1 MCVLGLY
8 AHVETSLDLGRE
20 RKVEITVQ
28 QGRMAEES
36 TTEFTRRMIENDQR
50 MPYYVS
56 PLHNKSQQYNI
67 CQLLSHRIEPCMP
80 IFTLVSVTC
89 CLKFLMNVRS
99 INATNVAMCHSG

>member
-28 QGRMAEES
+28 GRTAEES

-50 MPYYVS
+50 MPYYVP
-56 PLHNKSQQYNI
+56 PLHNKSQQYNNI
-67 CQLLSHRIEPCMP
+67 CMP
-80 IFTLVSVTC
+80 IIITQ
-89 CLKFLMNVRS
+89 N
-99 INATNVAMCHSG
+99 